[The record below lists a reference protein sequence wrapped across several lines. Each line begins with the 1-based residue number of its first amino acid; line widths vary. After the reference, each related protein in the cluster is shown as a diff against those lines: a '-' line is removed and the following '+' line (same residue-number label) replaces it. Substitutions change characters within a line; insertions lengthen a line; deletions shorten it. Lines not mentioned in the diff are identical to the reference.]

1 MSGSGIRGRAVSDP
15 LERLLHRCHRDELLP
30 LAELAGVPHEGVGL
44 SDLAERTAREV
55 RRKGRHALANAAFR
69 GGEGPPYWAILS
81 EHGAGALSDGA
92 SDSELEAAEMAVVRS
107 TWERAWGRLRPEGR
121 AEMWRALGLEGDA
134 PPDGS
139 GAMAEAQGR
148 LGRAFGF
155 ALTEAQRVAHDRH
168 ALGMLV
174 ALSLTPVGCLLRPL
188 FALFLP
194 IVVWWALRPDERRV
208 LAVILSVARLRQ
220 IVLRRITIGLVGSP
234 STGKDAGIRALFG
247 IDSGNISPI
256 AGSTREVAIQRVPG
270 ATALYVVNTPGLGD
284 VVQSVTDEA
293 KQVLQHIDVFI
304 YVVNAEGGVQAREL
318 ADYQA
323 CVAQGK
329 PTLVVVN
336 KIDVLRPKDKDRY
349 LADALQKIGAAPEDF
364 LPVAFDP
371 LPQLAPGP
379 IGISAVHDWLAQSL
393 TELGKDPAEMET
405 IRQRGA
411 PPLASP
417 PQAAPALR
425 LVPPLA

>member
-1 MSGSGIRGRAVSDP
+1 MSGSDIQARAVSDP
-15 LERLLHRCHRDELLP
+15 LERLLHRCHRDELVP
-30 LAELAGVPHEGVGL
+30 LAELAGVVHVDVGL
-44 SDLAERTAREV
+44 GDLAERTAREV

-69 GGEGPPYWAILS
+69 GGEGPPYWVILG
-81 EHGAGALSDGA
+81 EHGAKGLGPESTDN
-92 SDSELEAAEMAVVRS
+92 ELESAELVVVRS
-107 TWERAWGRLRPEGR
+107 TWEKAWGRLRPEDR
-121 AEMWRALGLEGDA
+121 AGMWRALGLSGEP
-134 PPDGS
+134 PPDGA
-139 GAMAEAQGR
+139 GAMIEAESR

-155 ALTEAQRVAHDRH
+155 ALTEAQRLAHDRH
-168 ALGMLV
+168 ALGLLV
-174 ALSLTPVGCLLRPL
+174 ALSLTPIGCLLRPL

-194 IVVWWALRPDERRV
+194 VVVWWALRPDERRV

-220 IVLRRITIGLVGSP
+220 VVLRRVTIGLVGSP

-304 YVVNAEGGVQAREL
+304 YVINAEGGVQAREL

-336 KIDVLRPKDKDRY
+336 KIDVLRAKDREQY
-349 LADALQKIGAAPEDF
+349 LADALHKIGASEKDY

-371 LPQLAPGP
+371 LPQLAPRP
-379 IGISAVHDWLAQSL
+379 IGVEAVHAWLATRL
-393 TELGKDPAEMET
+393 AELGKDPEELAA
-405 IRQRGA
+405 IGLGA
-411 PPLASP
+411 GLPGPK
-417 PQAAPALR
+417 PAG
-425 LVPPLA
+425 VAGEP